1 MAALVGNLSAVVLD
15 MADGSTICLS
25 LICMH
30 SNNIPHINIMMNCQC
45 VTFSPATKFR
55 RKI

>member
-55 RKI
+55 